1 MRRLAWTCALALT
14 LAGCATGTMTTRAP
28 GPKAAHGAEMTP
40 EEALAAQ
47 REVAATLRDIE
58 ARVRKAEGGQ
68 LRQMFT
74 ERIARHADDLFAKL
88 YLAWIDAPSED
99 AGTQINA
106 LAKINPEEPWL
117 RTALARIYLSW
128 KGFAP
133 QARKE
138 IDQVLSRHP
147 DFLPALTV
155 RADIDRVEGK
165 LDAAIAAY
173 RAIIARDAQCY
184 EAHMGLSLAL
194 EAKGDVGGARSALEA
209 AIAIDARDPVTLHK
223 MAGLLTAQGQN
234 KSVIGIYEKLLD
246 LNPGDTAIRRKLADL
261 RLVEGDA
268 GGAAADFEIIQEREP
283 TVEVARR
290 LVELYAGLKRTQDE
304 LRALEA
310 LVRIDEAAGVDIYR
324 RLYELRFMDGDADG
338 AEAALRMAVE
348 RAPDDLTL
356 RVLLAK
362 SIGERGTLIQ
372 AIEAHRQAVE
382 RGAREL
388 KGPLKALEARASLP
402 AQPLR
407 GNVSRLYNLV
417 HLHLKKA
424 LTRRQKD
431 QPWLGGTIGARV
443 TIVEG
448 GKVGEVQ
455 ITQNTLQD
463 PELTALVYFSFLDAH
478 LPGERA
484 RSVSFEFVLMPL
496 EEASR

>member
-1 MRRLAWTCALALT
+1 
-14 LAGCATGTMTTRAP
+14 
-28 GPKAAHGAEMTP
+28 
-40 EEALAAQ
+40 
-47 REVAATLRDIE
+47 
-58 ARVRKAEGGQ
+58 
-68 LRQMFT
+68 
-74 ERIARHADDLFAKL
+74 
-88 YLAWIDAPSED
+88 
-99 AGTQINA
+99 
-106 LAKINPEEPWL
+106 
-117 RTALARIYLSW
+117 
-128 KGFAP
+128 
-133 QARKE
+133 
-138 IDQVLSRHP
+138 
-147 DFLPALTV
+147 
-155 RADIDRVEGK
+155 
-165 LDAAIAAY
+165 
-173 RAIIARDAQCY
+173 
-184 EAHMGLSLAL
+184 
-194 EAKGDVGGARSALEA
+194 
-209 AIAIDARDPVTLHK
+209 
-223 MAGLLTAQGQN
+223 
-234 KSVIGIYEKLLD
+234 
-246 LNPGDTAIRRKLADL
+246 
-261 RLVEGDA
+261 
-268 GGAAADFEIIQEREP
+268 
-283 TVEVARR
+283 
-290 LVELYAGLKRTQDE
+290 
-304 LRALEA
+304 
-310 LVRIDEAAGVDIYR
+310 DEAAGVDIYR
-324 RLYELRFMDGDADG
+324 RLYELRLMDGDADG
-338 AEAALRMAVE
+338 AEAALRLAVE

-463 PELTALVYFSFLDAH
+463 PELTALVYFSFLDAQ